1 VCFDVVSKIISPHSC
16 DLAAPAST
24 DMLSAG
30 GRNAGAGERSDA
42 KFSFADMQKG
52 IGDSAREWLFC
63 PPCGWRRLACKAA
76 PLFTTLLHTRT
87 LVKLGSGDLGRDV
100 NSLASVPSAPLR
112 GGAVRCV
119 ASP

>member
-1 VCFDVVSKIISPHSC
+1 
-16 DLAAPAST
+16 
-24 DMLSAG
+24 MG
-30 GRNAGAGERSDA
+30 GERSDA

-112 GGAVRCV
+112 GGGAVRGVALASV
-119 ASP
+119 ASLMAVVDDVSEVQFFVLK